1 MDIAAVS
8 VGLRQTSTQLQA
20 GTMVLRKVMDLEQQ
34 QGSDM
39 LSLLKSVTVPSAGLG
54 ENIDISA

>member
-8 VGLRQTSTQLQA
+8 VGLRQTNTQLQA

>member
-39 LSLLKSVTVPSAGLG
+39 LSLLKSVTLPSAGLG